1 MEKERDNRQLLNE
14 LLVELFNYILLLE
27 ERNLKKN
34 GLKGLSINEV
44 HIIEAIKKTE
54 TPSMSEVANRLMITP
69 STLSTSVNR
78 LIQKGFVK
86 SERSKVDRRVVLL
99 SLTEKGQEAFRI
111 HEEFHKKMINQ
122 ILIQTN
128 FNEDELLIQSLKNL
142 MEFFK
147 QLKL

>member
-86 SERSKVDRRVVLL
+86 SERSKEDRRVVLL